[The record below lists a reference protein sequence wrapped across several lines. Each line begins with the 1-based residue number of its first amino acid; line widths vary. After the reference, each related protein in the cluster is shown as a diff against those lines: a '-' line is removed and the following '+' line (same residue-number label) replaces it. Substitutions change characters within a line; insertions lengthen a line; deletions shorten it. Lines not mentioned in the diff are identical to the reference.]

1 MRLVAT
7 VSTYPGTVE
16 TYDKKLCFGAL
27 ESGFFLFP
35 AGYIYSFG
43 RGIRFS
49 GQKCSIPASGGQ
61 QIGKTKPENLKI
73 WGSQFLILWF
83 LIICLHRNPFWAPRI
98 SFGWPY
104 VGSLTVWMLPG
115 SVYWPLEGNRALF
128 RKTHMENPIWILK
141 AKIQGEPPL
150 PGPCTLP

>member
-1 MRLVAT
+1 MEDCLRILKCFLDYV
-7 VSTYPGTVE
+7 YEGFLQGCCLHRIFLGTVE

-61 QIGKTKPENLKI
+61 QIGKTKPENFKNLRV
-73 WGSQFLILWF
+73 S
-83 LIICLHRNPFWAPRI
+83 I
-98 SFGWPY
+98 SYPMISY
-104 VGSLTVWMLPG
+104 
-115 SVYWPLEGNRALF
+115 
-128 RKTHMENPIWILK
+128 HMS
-141 AKIQGEPPL
+141 PP
-150 PGPCTLP
+150 